1 MLATPPTK
9 RWHASR
15 WSWKLRSNLETRQ
28 VSQHE
33 IPYNGGS
40 FLKARQKQRYIQ
52 HICWNDCVYGWNT
65 VCFICSQT
73 GSCNLSCLR
82 QRMEKQVKTYIKALK
97 KSINQERFLIRVA
110 GLEYEVAQKLPQAA
124 PIQENC
130 GPGWERDSGRCG
142 KIGDLLYGALRHI
155 RTMVIVTCNA
165 DITCNLSTLVVRC
178 TFNVHFM
185 KTSCTV

>member
-1 MLATPPTK
+1 MD
-9 RWHASR
+9 
-15 WSWKLRSNLETRQ
+15 SN
-28 VSQHE
+28 
-33 IPYNGGS
+33 P
-40 FLKARQKQRYIQ
+40 
-52 HICWNDCVYGWNT
+52 
-65 VCFICSQT
+65 

-142 KIGDLLYGALRHI
+142 KTGEQ
-155 RTMVIVTCNA
+155 
-165 DITCNLSTLVVRC
+165 
-178 TFNVHFM
+178 
-185 KTSCTV
+185 KW